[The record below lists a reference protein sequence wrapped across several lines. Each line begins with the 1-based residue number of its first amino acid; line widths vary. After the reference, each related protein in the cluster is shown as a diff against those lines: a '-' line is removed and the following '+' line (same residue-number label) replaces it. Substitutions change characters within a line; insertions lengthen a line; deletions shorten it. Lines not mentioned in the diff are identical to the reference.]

1 MSIQN
6 SINSAIGSVA
16 GAVVAGKHMMNKQ
29 AAKKEAAEEDLSFAT
44 AELAGAQATAGDI
57 SNQLSDATNVLAE
70 AEGENL
76 IWQNQKP
83 HRGLTK
89 DALSQ
94 KQQQTLDDLTA
105 AQRAFDTL
113 KMKDIAAKAME
124 ARWKARVTNA
134 QNTLKKLGG
143 NK

>member
-6 SINSAIGSVA
+6 SLNSVTASLA
-16 GAVVAGKHMMNKQ
+16 AAAVAGKK
-29 AAKKEAAEEDLSFAT
+29 AKDAKEAKIEGAKEELDFST
-44 AELAGAQATAGDI
+44 AELANAKATAGDI
-57 SNQLSDATNVLAE
+57 GNQLEEATNKLAE

-105 AQRAFDTL
+105 AQKAFDTL

-124 ARWKARVTNA
+124 ARWKNRVLNA
-134 QNTLKKLGG
+134 HNKLNKLGG
-143 NK
+143 NR

>member
-57 SNQLSDATNVLAE
+57 SN
-70 AEGENL
+70 
-76 IWQNQKP
+76 
-83 HRGLTK
+83 
-89 DALSQ
+89 
-94 KQQQTLDDLTA
+94 
-105 AQRAFDTL
+105 
-113 KMKDIAAKAME
+113 
-124 ARWKARVTNA
+124 
-134 QNTLKKLGG
+134 
-143 NK
+143 